1 MKKLALILLIVPFVS
16 NAQETARKVR
26 FGMKIAPAF
35 CWMKPDFKISTGSS
49 NFRAENDG
57 AKVGFIWG
65 PTLEFILNETFL
77 ISTGVD
83 INSIGGKLAG
93 DAVRDGKIYNWR
105 HAYNST
111 FIELPFMIKGRTK
124 EIGHMRYF
132 MHFGLSA
139 GFRYKE
145 AFELTETIDG
155 KEISEKFTE
164 PQTVYTPFK
173 GSMLVGGGAEYNLS
187 GNTSLVGSITFNN
200 GLTDYVKASV
210 FKDRAQPGD
219 DFKSVESSSILNF
232 IALNIGILF

>member
-1 MKKLALILLIVPFVS
+1 
-16 NAQETARKVR
+16 
-26 FGMKIAPAF
+26 
-35 CWMKPDFKISTGSS
+35 
-49 NFRAENDG
+49 
-57 AKVGFIWG
+57 
-65 PTLEFILNETFL
+65 
-77 ISTGVD
+77 
-83 INSIGGKLAG
+83 
-93 DAVRDGKIYNWR
+93 
-105 HAYNST
+105 
-111 FIELPFMIKGRTK
+111 MIKGRTK

-145 AFELTETIDG
+145 SFELTETIDG

-164 PQTVYTPFK
+164 PKTVYTSFK

-210 FKDRAQPGD
+210 FKDRALNGD
-219 DFKSVESSSILNF
+219 DFKSVQSSSILNF

>member
-1 MKKLALILLIVPFVS
+1 MKKLACILLLLPFIS
-16 NAQETARKVR
+16 HAQESVRKVR

-57 AKVGFIWG
+57 VKVGFIWG

-93 DAVRDGKIYNWR
+93 DAVRDGKIYSWK
-105 HAYNST
+105 HAYKSS

-155 KEISEKFTE
+155 KEISENFTE
-164 PQTVYTPFK
+164 PKTVYTPFK
-173 GSMLVGGGAEYNLS
+173 GSMLVGGGVEYNLS

-200 GLTDYVKASV
+200 GLTQYIKKDV
-210 FKDRAQPGD
+210 FSTRALVGD
-219 DFKSVESSSILNF
+219 DFKSVESNSILNF
-232 IALNIGILF
+232 ISLNIGVLF